1 VRRERG
7 EQGAGTVLALAFLG
21 LLVVV
26 ATAVAGVV
34 GLVGAHRVAQGAAD
48 LAALGGAST
57 LQDGGDACASA
68 GLVAARNGARLRSCS
83 VRGWQVAVTVS
94 APGPRLLG
102 SIVQLPARARAGP
115 VSSMPP

>member
-1 VRRERG
+1 V
-7 EQGAGTVLALAFLG
+7 
-21 LLVVV
+21 
-26 ATAVAGVV
+26 
-34 GLVGAHRVAQGAAD
+34 
-48 LAALGGAST
+48 
-57 LQDGGDACASA
+57 
-68 GLVAARNGARLRSCS
+68 RNGARLRSCS